1 MEFDRVYVVMWE
13 EYDGY
18 QCTGGDLY
26 MSLDPSKAAEFL
38 HSHPNA
44 ENLDWN
50 AETDMY
56 IYRGKYAWEKMY
68 IDIRMLEE
76 EL

>member
-1 MEFDRVYVVMWE
+1 MQLHVVMWE

-18 QCTGGDLY
+18 QCTGGDLFY
-26 MSLDPSKAAEFL
+26 SLDSDKAAEFL
-38 HSHPNA
+38 HKHHRTN
-44 ENLDWN
+44 ELTWN
-50 AETDMY
+50 PETDMY

-68 IDIRMLEE
+68 IDVRPMEE